1 MDETGT
7 RALLER
13 VASTEPPPSQ
23 VNVAAARSRGR
34 RKLRW
39 RRARLSTSTLAVA
52 VAVALIVIG
61 VVPVSLDSGPS
72 GEPSGDQS
80 GPAATGLSNAVPT
93 RSHFSVLVPYA
104 SFGWLPAG
112 FSVSAGNSM
121 ANPAESTTLS
131 VSLTA
136 GDAADGR
143 LLILTVNA
151 AGSCRLAGPHEL
163 SCDDGGG
170 TSQKLTLSGS
180 GPVVDGTL
188 AFWTADD
195 SLVWQYAR
203 GSWAQLSPSV
213 QAPDGLPT
221 SASEHWLYDAWAG
234 WMPRPARHG
243 YPATVQSAATRAE
256 LLTVAGQVSYG
267 NHTAMVF
274 PFQLTGLPAGWTVT
288 DSTFAPSG
296 GRLLGTGLDLGPAD
310 DPGAMSISIA
320 PAGGPDACKFVPGQS
335 QYVTIAGAQG
345 TLRIID
351 EPDKHW
357 QDLCSSDVHGM
368 QLDLSLDLN
377 VPGTSDTPLPG
388 ASSLGGVLEIF
399 QHLRLLDP
407 SPAGWTTRPLG

>member
-1 MDETGT
+1 MDEPGT

-39 RRARLSTSTLAVA
+39 RRACLSTSTLAVA
-52 VAVALIVIG
+52 VAVALISSG
-61 VVPVSLDSGPS
+61 VVPVSLGSGPS
-72 GEPSGDQS
+72 GEPSGDHS
-80 GPAATGLSNAVPT
+80 GPAAAGLSNAVPG

-131 VSLTA
+131 VSLSA

-143 LLILTVNA
+143 LLTLTVNA

-163 SCDDGGG
+163 TCGDGGG
-170 TSQKLTLSGS
+170 SSGDLSSSAPAVG
-180 GPVVDGTL
+180 GTL
-188 AFWTADD
+188 AFWTPGGGLA
-195 SLVWQYAR
+195 WEYAR
-203 GSWAQLSPSV
+203 GGWAQLGPSTQV
-213 QAPDGLPT
+213 SGGLPT
-221 SASEHWLYDAWAG
+221 PASEHRLYAARAG
-234 WMPRPARHG
+234 WMPGPARHG
-243 YPATVQSAATRAE
+243 YPATVQSAATQAE
-256 LLTVAGQVSYG
+256 LLMVAAHVSYG
-267 NHTAMVF
+267 DSTDMVF
-274 PFQLTGLPAGWTVT
+274 PFQLTGLPAGWNVT

-320 PAGGPDACKFVPGQS
+320 PADGPNACKFITGQS
-335 QYVTIAGAQG
+335 QYVAIDGAQG
-345 TLRIID
+345 TLRTID
-351 EPDKHW
+351 EPGKHW

-388 ASSLGGVLEIF
+388 ARNLGGVLEIF
-399 QHLRLLDP
+399 QHLRLLEP
-407 SPAGWTTRPLG
+407 SPAGWTSRPLG